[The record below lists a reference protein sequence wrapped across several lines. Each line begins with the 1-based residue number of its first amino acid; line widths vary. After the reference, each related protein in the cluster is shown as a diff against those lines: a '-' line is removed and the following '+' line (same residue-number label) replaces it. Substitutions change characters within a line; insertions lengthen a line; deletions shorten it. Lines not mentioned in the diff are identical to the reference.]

1 MQSIGGNMNE
11 LWKKIPITIRYALIG
26 LLIGIAIS
34 AGITGIITGRQLH
47 NLRESEAATI
57 TALAELEQ
65 QNQELSDS
73 IRAIKAGLD
82 SCTSAVA
89 AVGKQVQQLGGAV
102 QGLGTS
108 VDTIK
113 RDIGQIAAGQS
124 EFDAKLSEFGR
135 AISGL
140 GQSIHGLAEPIHSAT
155 TGVQQASDELSG
167 TSGLIEQAASIL
179 QGLPKSGTQGTK

>member
-1 MQSIGGNMNE
+1 MS
-11 LWKKIPITIRYALIG
+11 KTIRNYFIIG
-26 LLIGIAIS
+26 IACLLIG
-34 AGITGIITGRQLH
+34 AGITGIIVGKQLH
-47 NLRESEAATI
+47 SLRESEAATVA
-57 TALAELEQ
+57 ALAELER
-65 QNQELSDS
+65 QNQELTD
-73 IRAIKAGLD
+73 IVAKFGTKLD